1 MQFRIFSIP
10 ATGSPDLEE
19 ELNLF
24 LRSHR
29 IVSTQKTLQPV
40 DGVLRWCFC
49 VEYLDGAKVSSN
61 AKPSGRTERIDYK
74 EVLPPED
81 FALFARLREVRKE
94 LAAVDAIPV
103 YTVCTNEQLAEM
115 ASKRPGSLTALKVIE
130 GLGEAKVA
138 KYGQR
143 LLDVI
148 AAAPAKGGQDATGG

>member
-49 VEYLDGAKVSSN
+49 VEYLDGAKGSGG
-61 AKPSGRTERIDYK
+61 KPSGRTERIDYK

-81 FALFARLREVRKE
+81 FALFARLRDARKE
-94 LAAVDAIPV
+94 LASVEAIPV

-115 ASKRPGSLTALKVIE
+115 ATKRPGTLAALKEIE

-143 LLDVI
+143 LLDAN
-148 AAAPAKGGQDATGG
+148 AAAAKGGLDAPGG